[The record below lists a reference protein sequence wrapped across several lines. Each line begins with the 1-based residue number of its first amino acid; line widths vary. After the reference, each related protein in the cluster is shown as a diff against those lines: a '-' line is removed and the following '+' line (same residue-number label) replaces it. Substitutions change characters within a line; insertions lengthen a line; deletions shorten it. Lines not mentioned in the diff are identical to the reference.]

1 MTAAL
6 GFAEISAY
14 YDEMYVNEAHYREE
28 VERIVGIV
36 NQYMPTA
43 KTILDIACGTG
54 AQAKYLAEHYAVT
67 GLDLSPEMLAIAK
80 EKVPSGQFILADM
93 CNFSLDTRF
102 DVAANLYGSIGFA
115 ENYNAMKL
123 SVKCV
128 YAHLNSG
135 GVFILTPWSTKET
148 FKDGLVAKSRAE
160 KPNGFCRMESVQ
172 RISEN
177 KVCVQMHHLV
187 ANNMDISYH
196 KNEAFVSLFSEA
208 EYRAALEEAGFVI
221 AARLPE
227 SAFRMGAFI
236 CLKPDGH

>member
-1 MTAAL
+1 MAATL

-14 YDEMYVNEAHYREE
+14 YDEMYVNEIHYREE

-54 AQAKYLAEHYAVT
+54 AQAKYLAEYYAVT

-80 EKVPSGQFILADM
+80 AKVPSGQFIVADM
-93 CNFSLDTRF
+93 CNFSLDVSF
-102 DVAANLYGSIGFA
+102 DVVANLYGSIGFA
-115 ENYNAMKL
+115 ENYNAMK
-123 SVKCV
+123 SSMKCV
-128 YAHLNSG
+128 YEHLNLG

-148 FKDGLVAKSRAE
+148 FKDGLVAKSRSE

-177 KVCVQMHHLV
+177 KVRVQMHHLV

-196 KNEAFVSLFSEA
+196 KNESLVSLFSEA
-208 EYRAALEEAGFVI
+208 EYRSALEEAGFVI
-221 AARLPE
+221 AARLSE
-227 SAFRMGAFI
+227 SEFRMGAFI
-236 CLKPDGH
+236 CLKLDKH